1 MVLRTVLFI
10 RGIIVLLVNSKI
22 IIIIHFCIF
31 VLEILFDKAPE
42 IIKKARNKNLLG
54 VKVLAFFRK
63 SFMVVFFV

>member
-31 VLEILFDKAPE
+31 VSEILFDKAPE
-42 IIKKARNKNLLG
+42 II
-54 VKVLAFFRK
+54 RK
-63 SFMVVFFV
+63 QEIEIY